1 MSANQREGENDVK
14 IETKQGADVSNK
26 WSRLLAE
33 NAHKNEVANQLKQS
47 LKLVQPRPESAQKV
61 RTFEPQSSDRD
72 QSTQMTK
79 SKLKMQELKKKIE

>member
-1 MSANQREGENDVK
+1 M
-14 IETKQGADVSNK
+14 TNK

-47 LKLVQPRPESAQKV
+47 LKLVQPRPESAQKA
-61 RTFEPQSSDRD
+61 RAFEQQSSDRD